1 MKDRIISVKLLVI
14 SLFLIIGLSL
24 SSCGWSPSEEE
35 IQALEET
42 RSAALAA
49 EKTQQEKKAEADN
62 LQSQVDQKKAELEKA
77 KAELEKVKAAVEAR
91 HSETSSEE
99 SGE

>member
-1 MKDRIISVKLLVI
+1 MKDRTISIKLLVI

-24 SSCGWSPSEEE
+24 SSCGWKPSEEE

-42 RSAALAA
+42 RSAALDA
-49 EKTQQEKKAEADN
+49 EKAQQEKKAEADN

-77 KAELEKVKAAVEAR
+77 KAELEKVNAAVDAR
-91 HSETSSEE
+91 HSETPEE
-99 SGE
+99 